1 MGLVEV
7 ECPVVVASSLSSLLL
22 FVSFFFSLLY
32 WFARRRASLGG
43 SVTFEELPS
52 VAVRVHFPLIG
63 VLGPVVG
70 PFRTTARFH
79 VVQSV
84 LALGDVAVLSFDA
97 PGNAQELI
105 DHMPSFHV

>member
-1 MGLVEV
+1 MPCRRGVFAFFS
-7 ECPVVVASSLSSLLL
+7 PS
-22 FVSFFFSLLY
+22 FVSLFFSLLH
-32 WFARRRASLGG
+32 WFARRRASLRG

-105 DHMPSFHV
+105 HHMPSFHV